1 MSSAPERLSFR
12 EKFAYGLGDTASNF
26 YFALFNGFL
35 VYYYTD
41 VFGLTPAA
49 AGSVAGLVP
58 TFVSWLIP
66 LIGILADRTH
76 TRWGQFRP
84 YLLWGALPYGVCGYL
99 MFSNPTLSPSAKI
112 VFAYATYALTLI
124 AYLVINTPYSAL
136 MGVMSPSSAER
147 TGLSAYRFACAFT
160 GGLIIGTYVPWLK
173 DHFGANEADSFSN
186 MLIVF
191 ATVSVAMFLYT
202 FWNTRERVAAP
213 ASAQQSVW
221 TDLRDLSRNAPWLI
235 LFFAGFLTLANVGLR
250 AGATVYYFKYIVGDD
265 ALRGFDELFGPFAR
279 VLGFLK
285 ISSSGLGLYN
295 FAGGLAFIIG
305 SLCTKLFLRFFPRRP
320 LMIWLTILNALAMAA
335 FYVADPHNLAV
346 LAALNIFAS
355 FVAGP
360 TPAIVWSF
368 YADTADYG
376 EWKFHRRSTGLVF
389 SAAVLAQK
397 IGLALG
403 TALLGWLLSHY
414 GYVANAVQTPRA
426 ISGIYVVFAVLP
438 GTFALLSGLAIFF
451 YRLDDPTVKQIEQDL
466 AARKAAAE
474 PVEVTIKKFFA

>member
-1 MSSAPERLSFR
+1 VLPAAERLSFR
-12 EKFAYGLGDTASNF
+12 EKLAYGLGDTASNF

-49 AGSVAGLVP
+49 AGSVAGFVP
-58 TFVSWLIP
+58 SLVSWLIP
-66 LIGILADRTH
+66 LIGLLADRTH

-84 YLLWGALPYGVCGYL
+84 YLLWAALPYGICGYV
-99 MFSNPTLSPSAKI
+99 MFSNPALSPSAK
-112 VFAYATYALTLI
+112 VGFAYITYAATLI
-124 AYLVINTPYSAL
+124 AYLTINTPYSAL
-136 MGVMSPSSAER
+136 MGVMSPSSEER

-160 GGLIIGTYVPWLK
+160 GGLIIGTYVPFLK
-173 DHFGANEADSFSN
+173 DHFGATEAESFRN
-186 MLIVF
+186 MMVVF
-191 ATVSVAMFLYT
+191 AVISVAMFLYT

-213 ASAQQSVW
+213 VSAQQSVW
-221 TDLRDLSRNAPWLI
+221 TDMRDLSRNIPWLV

-250 AGATVYYFKYIVGDD
+250 SGATVYYFKYIVGDD
-265 ALRGFDELFGPFAR
+265 ALRGFDEFFGPFAR
-279 VLGFLK
+279 VLAFLK

-305 SLCTKLFLRFFPRRP
+305 SLCTKLFLRFFARRP
-320 LMIWLTILNALAMAA
+320 LMITLTILNALAMAA
-335 FYVADPHNLAV
+335 FFAVDPHNLAV

-368 YADTADYG
+368 YADTADFG
-376 EWKFHRRSTGLVF
+376 EWKFGRRSTGLVF

-397 IGLALG
+397 VGLALG
-403 TALLGWLLSHY
+403 TAMLGWLLSYY

-426 ISGIYVVFAVLP
+426 ITGIYLVFAVLP
-438 GTFALLSGLAIFF
+438 GTFALLSGFAIFF
-451 YRLDDPTVKQIEQDL
+451 YKLDDSTVKQIESDL
-466 AARKAAAE
+466 AARKSAAPSTATAA
-474 PVEVTIKKFFA
+474 VS